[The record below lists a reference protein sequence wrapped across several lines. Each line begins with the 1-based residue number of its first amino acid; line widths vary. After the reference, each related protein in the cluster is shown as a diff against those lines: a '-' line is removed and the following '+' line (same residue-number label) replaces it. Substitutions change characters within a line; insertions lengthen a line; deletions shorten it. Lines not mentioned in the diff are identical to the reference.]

1 MRIVMDGITYNLR
14 GKFDTLGRSFRIP
27 DGDNAGDMLSGL
39 YERDIKGTYYDY
51 TMEVDPEPGPGGAAD
66 YDAFFEAISAP
77 VDSHSITVPY
87 GQITLTYDAMVTE
100 GEDRAGAKFGGVQRW
115 HGLSINFTAIKP
127 KRLPE

>member
-1 MRIVMDGITYNLR
+1 MSVVMDGITYQVR
-14 GKFDTLGRSFRIP
+14 VKIDSLGRSFRIP
-27 DGDNAGDMLSGL
+27 DGENAGDLLSGR
-39 YERDIKGTYYDY
+39 YSRDIIGTYYDY
-51 TMEVDPEPGPGGAAD
+51 TMEVEPDPRHPQD
-66 YDAFFEAISAP
+66 YDSFFEAISAP

-87 GQITLTYDAMVTE
+87 GQSTLTYDAMVTE